1 RDVRKT
7 QQDDSALRNRMPQ
20 TPPNGLHPLGELYP
34 AYRCQPG
41 HYDELLS
48 GSVVRPHYQ
57 RLLGIEPR
65 LDGSQ
70 LYLRWQNIKRSLR
83 ENPSSSSG
91 QFSKAD
97 GTRSWELDP
106 IPFVIPESDWKKLS
120 EGVEQ
125 RVRLIDALLQ
135 DVYGSQKHIK
145 SGAIPTELV
154 FGTDSFLRPMQSAQV
169 RERMLYLYAA
179 QIARNSSGQ
188 WMVIADRTQ
197 GPSGGGLAVENRLAI
212 SRVLET
218 DFRQMKVL
226 RLASFFA
233 ALRDELNPSGRRKER
248 SVRNVLLSPG
258 VASQTFFEDAYL
270 ARYLGYTLTQASDLT
285 VRGGSVFLKTLGGL
299 VGVDSILRRI
309 PDIDCD
315 PLELNTSSP
324 IGIPGLCQASRD
336 QQVRLANQLGSG
348 WAESPALT
356 AILPELCQ
364 TILGEDLKL
373 GNAPMRWCGR
383 PDNVEAILREPER
396 YVIRNSFCRHSRM
409 DWDFQSASDESKA
422 KFKAELLAS
431 PWSFVA
437 LEKFKPSCAPTWH
450 ANRVVAWPTVIRVF
464 AAATNQGFEVMPGGI
479 ARSADNGDALS
490 ESLISGQL
498 SKDVW
503 VLTSSKVKPVSL
515 LTPTKVTTE
524 VRRNAMDLPS
534 RVAEHFFWL
543 GRQTERAEGMVRH
556 ARLCVSKLEGGLTE
570 SPPPD
575 MSGHTEE
582 MRKELVE
589 FLFSD
594 QRLNALTSSLRGIR
608 FNAESIR
615 DRLSFDS
622 WQLLSRL
629 DLDVLIPWVDRRQ
642 KIGDAGVFINQ
653 MTTLLSAF
661 AGLVSENMTRGPG
674 WAFLD
679 LGRRIERAFG
689 LLRLLDLLLVPG
701 GRSIAALAE
710 SALEICDSS
719 MTYRYRY
726 LMNYEVAPTLDLLL
740 FDPANP
746 RSVTFQFVKIVDL
759 LEGLTGA
766 SSVDVTLQR
775 RAMMDARGMMR
786 LFDAESLSVEVESSD
801 GKPPKRAHLEKLL
814 NDLVHSLNSLVDF
827 LCQRFLTHT
836 VAARQLQD
844 AANQ

>member
-1 RDVRKT
+1 
-7 QQDDSALRNRMPQ
+7 MPQ